1 MKLQLEIAA
10 LACLAV
16 SIGLSR
22 TAMAREIETFA
33 TSDLAEQL
41 FRIVSNPGFEIEDL
55 DRYVAIEKKAI
66 STTRFGTG
74 EIFEIPARSSTPGLL
89 SAGVRYRS
97 RNARGLVSV
106 WFLLDATAGECS
118 PIEHFARLHRLTPH
132 PFSQSDPMR
141 DLSMQTYYDS
151 KKDNVSVA
159 VAPHIAR
166 PECVGELSVV
176 MIQPRLE

>member
-1 MKLQLEIAA
+1 MKFQLEIAA

-41 FRIVSNPGFEIEDL
+41 FRIVSNPGFDVEDL

-74 EIFEIPARSSTPGLL
+74 EIFEIPARSSKPGLL
-89 SAGVRYRS
+89 SAGVHYRS
-97 RNARGLVSV
+97 RNARGIVSV

-118 PIEHFARLHRLTPH
+118 PIKHFARLHRLTPH
-132 PFSQSDPMR
+132 PFRQSDPMR
-141 DLSMQTYYDS
+141 DLSMQTYYDG